1 MVNKSES
8 LPGNIKYKI
17 PTSRL
22 SVRALKAKADA
33 RRTIIQIIADWIN
46 LKIGSIG
53 FPVFNFPKQG
63 FPFIRFEGRNGLA
76 D

>member
-1 MVNKSES
+1 MGNKSEF
-8 LPGNIKYKI
+8 LPGHIKYKI
-17 PTSRL
+17 LTSRL
-22 SVRALKAKADA
+22 AVRALKAKADA
-33 RRTIIQIIADWIN
+33 RRTIIEIFADWIN

-53 FPVFNFPKQG
+53 FLVFNFPKQG